1 MVRRLLN
8 AGTARQSG
16 FFHPVIP
23 DLPGLTPVMI
33 ATREGAQ
40 AGDGM
45 CALVNDM
52 DIFLSLSKLGV
63 FNPGIPPSSIGLIQ
77 SFKSSIA
84 MKMILGFLAFN
95 LPGLFQANPLLMDKI
110 NTIERQKIVFKVIR

>member
-1 MVRRLLN
+1 
-8 AGTARQSG
+8 
-16 FFHPVIP
+16 
-23 DLPGLTPVMI
+23 MI
-33 ATREGAQ
+33 ATREGAH
-40 AGDGM
+40 AGDGI
-45 CALVNDM
+45 CALVNDI
-52 DIFLSLSKLGV
+52 DIFFNLSKLGV

-77 SFKSSIA
+77 SLRSSIA